1 MKLVKNKFWI
11 NKECPTV
18 KKNQHIYKMFLKTI
32 NESWKC
38 LKGELTERDYENT
51 IKKIFE
57 SFLKEDFKK
66 AMEINTSFERVF
78 LTNKALSMDINDKV
92 YLIIKFIE
100 HIKESRYSNM
110 FEDKGIIIKFDFIEK
125 IDFINLFNSKLI
137 YKESNDKN
145 IFFLL
150 YNYIKNRINIY
161 EKLNNK
167 EKLIF
172 LCEKMKVKID
182 FTKKRNSY
190 AYNSNLIVI
199 GRDVDIERLVLFME
213 RSNYYLV
220 INVFNYFVY
229 YVLFREYVKWKS
241 LFGSYMKDEECRFK
255 KNMIFNIYYMI
266 DLLKPAKG
274 KYLINKLKSINC
286 GKISRKAID
295 KEYID
300 FEIEKKAWYF
310 IYGRDFY
317 DLAIEEKL
325 RYNYTNDHMI
335 W

>member
-18 KKNQHIYKMFLKTI
+18 KENQHIYKMFLKTI

-92 YLIIKFIE
+92 YLIVKFIE

-110 FEDKGIIIKFDFIEK
+110 FEDKGIIIKFDLIEK

-145 IFFLL
+145 IFFFL

-199 GRDVDIERLVLFME
+199 GRDVDIERLILFME
-213 RSNYYLV
+213 RSNYYLL

-229 YVLFREYVKWKS
+229 YVLFKGYIKYRTLISYSMNKEEY
-241 LFGSYMKDEECRFK
+241 RFK
-255 KNMIFNIYYMI
+255 KNIMFNIYYMI

-274 KYLINKLKSINC
+274 RYLINKLKSINC
-286 GKISRKAID
+286 GKISRKVID

-300 FEIEKKAWYF
+300 FEIEKKSWYF
-310 IYGRDFY
+310 LYGRDFY
-317 DLAIEEKL
+317 DLDLEKRL